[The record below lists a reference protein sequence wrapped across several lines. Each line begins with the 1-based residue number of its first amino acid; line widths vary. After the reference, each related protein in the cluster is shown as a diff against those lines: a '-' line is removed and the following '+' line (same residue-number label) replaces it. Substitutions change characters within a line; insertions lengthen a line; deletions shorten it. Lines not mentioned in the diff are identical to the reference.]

1 MKLDNSGNLKQLAVV
16 GCGLVGRRHIAAIE
30 QTEGV
35 RVCAIIDPDSAIKR
49 LASDKGYSYFA
60 DIDEMLSAM
69 RPDGIIIATP
79 TNLHVIQGI
88 KCVEAGVPTLVEKPL
103 SHSLEEGKK
112 LVAAS
117 EKQNVPLLVGHH
129 RRHNPIISKVKE
141 LISAGEIGEVR
152 ALHCT
157 CWFYKPDSY
166 FENAHWRTK
175 KGAGP
180 ISVNLAHDIDL
191 MRYLCGE
198 VVQVQAQKTLA
209 RRGYENE
216 DVASAVLGFTNG
228 AIGTVTVSDS
238 IVAPWS
244 WEFTSQEY
252 PIYPYADESS
262 LLIGGSEGAISIPDV
277 KIWKHQKE
285 RDWWTPIESQKA
297 EIRKSDPLINQIGHF
312 IKIIDEK
319 EESIVSGR
327 EGLRTLAVVDAIQ
340 RSAESLQTLVVN
352 HESHATNIE
361 VSTDF
366 ENFTTIKP
374 TTKERIIEDAV

>member
-1 MKLDNSGNLKQLAVV
+1 MKSGKSNHRKQLAVI
-16 GCGLVGRRHIAAIE
+16 GCGLVGRRHIEAIAQSE
-30 QTEGV
+30 EA
-35 RVCAIIDPDSAIKR
+35 RICAIIDPDPEAQRFAAEKNCP
-49 LASDKGYSYFA
+49 YFT
-60 DIDEMLSAM
+60 DIDELLTAM

-79 TNLHVIQGI
+79 TNLHVAQGI
-88 KCVEAGVPTLVEKPL
+88 KCVEAGIATLVEKPL
-103 SHSLEEGKK
+103 SHSLADGKT
-112 LVAAS
+112 LVETA
-117 EKQNVPLLVGHH
+117 EKHNVPLLVGHH

-152 ALHCT
+152 ALNCT

-166 FENAHWRTK
+166 FENAPWRTK

-209 RRGYENE
+209 KRGYENE
-216 DVASAVLGFTNG
+216 DVASAVLGFANG

-285 RDWWTPIESQKA
+285 RDWWTPIKA
-297 EIRKSDPLINQIGHF
+297 EKAQILNSDPLINQINHF
-312 IKIIDEK
+312 IKIIDE
-319 EESIVSGR
+319 EVESIVSGR

-340 RSAESLQTLVVN
+340 RSADSHQTLVVN

-366 ENFTTIKP
+366 EHFTTIKP
-374 TTKERIIEDAV
+374 KTEERIIDDAV

>member
-1 MKLDNSGNLKQLAVV
+1 MKSDNSRDMKQLAVV

-35 RVCAIIDPDSAIKR
+35 RVCAIIDPDSAIKQ
-49 LASDKGYSYFA
+49 LASDKDCSYFA

-69 RPDGIIIATP
+69 KPDGIIIATP
-79 TNLHVIQGI
+79 TNMHVIQGI
-88 KCVEAGVPTLVEKPL
+88 KCVKAGVPTLVEKPL

-112 LVAAS
+112 LVEAA
-117 EKQNVPLLVGHH
+117 EKHNVTLLVGHH

-141 LISAGEIGEVR
+141 LISNGEIGEVR

-166 FENAHWRTK
+166 FENAPWRTK

-209 RRGYENE
+209 RRGYQNE
-216 DVASAVLGFTNG
+216 DVASAVLGFANG

-238 IVAPWS
+238 IVSPWS
-244 WEFTSQEY
+244 WEFTAQEY
-252 PIYPYADESS
+252 PVYPYADESS
-262 LLIGGSEGAISIPDV
+262 LLIGGSEGAISIPDI
-277 KIWKHQKE
+277 KIWKHEKQ
-285 RDWWTPIESQKA
+285 RDWWTPIISRKA
-297 EIRKSDPLINQIGHF
+297 DITKSDPLINQISHF

-340 RSAESLQTLVVN
+340 RSADNQQTLVVN

-366 ENFTTIKP
+366 EHFTTIKP
-374 TTKERIIEDAV
+374 TTEERIIEDAV

>member
-1 MKLDNSGNLKQLAVV
+1 MKLHKNAQIKKLAVV
-16 GCGLVGRRHIAAIE
+16 GCGLVGRRHVAAIE

-35 RVCAIIDPDSAIKR
+35 CICAIVDPDITIKHF
-49 LASDKGYSYFA
+49 ASDKDCSYFS

-79 TNLHVIQGI
+79 TNLHVVQGI
-88 KCVEAGVPTLVEKPL
+88 KCVEAGVPTLIEKPL

-112 LVAAS
+112 LVEAA
-117 EKQNVPLLVGHH
+117 EKHNVTLLVGHH

-141 LISAGEIGEVR
+141 LIGLGEIGEVR
-152 ALHCT
+152 ALNCT

-166 FENAHWRTK
+166 FENAPWRTK

-198 VVQVQAQKTLA
+198 VVRVQAQKTLA

-216 DVASAVLGFTNG
+216 DVASALLGFANG

-244 WEFTSQEY
+244 WEFTSKEY

-277 KIWKHQKE
+277 KIWKHENQ
-285 RDWWTPIESQKA
+285 RDWWTPINSQKA
-297 EIRKSDPLINQIGHF
+297 HIVSSDPLVNQIHHF

-340 RSAESLQTLVVN
+340 RSAISHQTLVVD
-352 HESHATNIE
+352 HEGDATDIE
-361 VSTDF
+361 IGMDF
-366 ENFTTIKP
+366 GDFTTIKP

>member
-1 MKLDNSGNLKQLAVV
+1 MKSDNSGNIKQLAVV

-30 QTEGV
+30 QMEGV
-35 RVCAIIDPDSAIKR
+35 RVCAIIDPDSAVKQ
-49 LASDKGYSYFA
+49 LASDIDCSYFA
-60 DIDEMLSAM
+60 DIDDLLSAM

-79 TNLHVIQGI
+79 TKMHVIQGI
-88 KCVEAGVPTLVEKPL
+88 KCVEAGIATLVEKPL
-103 SHSLEEGKK
+103 SHSLADGKT
-112 LVAAS
+112 LVETA
-117 EKQNVPLLVGHH
+117 EKHNVPLLVGHH

-141 LISAGEIGEVR
+141 LISAGEIGDVR

-166 FENAHWRTK
+166 FENAPWRTK

-209 RRGYENE
+209 KRGYENE
-216 DVASAVLGFTNG
+216 DVASAVLGFANG

-285 RDWWTPIESQKA
+285 RDWWTPIKA
-297 EIRKSDPLINQIGHF
+297 KKAQILNSDPLINQINHF
-312 IKIIDEK
+312 IKIIDE
-319 EESIVSGR
+319 EVESIVSGR

-340 RSAESLQTLVVN
+340 RSADSLQTFVVN

>member
-1 MKLDNSGNLKQLAVV
+1 MRSDTSKHIKQLAVI

-30 QTEGV
+30 QTEGA
-35 RVCAIIDPDSAIKR
+35 RICAIIDPDSAVKR
-49 LASDKGYSYFA
+49 FASEKNYPHFS
-60 DIDEMLSAM
+60 DIDEMLAAV

-79 TNLHVIQGI
+79 TNLHVVQGI
-88 KCVEAGVPTLVEKPL
+88 KCVEAGIPTLIEKPL
-103 SHSLEEGKK
+103 SHSLEDGKK
-112 LVAAS
+112 LVEAA
-117 EKQNVPLLVGHH
+117 ERHNVPLLVGHH

-166 FENAHWRTK
+166 FENAPWRTK

-198 VVQVQAQKTLA
+198 VVQVQAQKNLA
-209 RRGYENE
+209 KRGYENE
-216 DVASAVLGFTNG
+216 DVASAVLGFANG

-277 KIWKHQKE
+277 KIWKHEKQ
-285 RDWWTPIESQKA
+285 RDWWTPIKA
-297 EIRKSDPLINQIGHF
+297 EKAQIANSDPLINQIGHF

-340 RSAESLQTLVVN
+340 RSADTLQTLVVN
-352 HESHATNIE
+352 QESHATNIE

-366 ENFTTIKP
+366 EYFTTIKP
-374 TTKERIIEDAV
+374 ITKERIIEDAV